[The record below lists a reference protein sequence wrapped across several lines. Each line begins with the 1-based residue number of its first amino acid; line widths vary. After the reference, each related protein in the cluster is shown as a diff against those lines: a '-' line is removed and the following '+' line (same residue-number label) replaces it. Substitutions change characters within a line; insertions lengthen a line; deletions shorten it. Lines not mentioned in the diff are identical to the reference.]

1 MNMAETCRND
11 SCGSQFD
18 DARTTARSQ
27 ENHIQ
32 TRTHSP
38 GSLEMEFGSGAPQV
52 PPVSPSTR
60 TRPACECKKP
70 QTPSSS
76 FKYLLRPWS
85 RMKVKSELLQRGHG
99 FPAAFMASIH
109 SWQIFCPQGQLMTQG
124 SFSTCRQMGHSVWK
138 AAAGASTNSQSY
150 PPRRLPPGGIGFGA
164 RTA

>member
-1 MNMAETCRND
+1 MILVVLNLMM
-11 SCGSQFD
+11 
-18 DARTTARSQ
+18 Q
-27 ENHIQ
+27 EPLPAANKSTLYCYKLHPLCWL
-32 TRTHSP
+32 P
-38 GSLEMEFGSGAPQV
+38 GDGVWFRCASSS
-52 PPVSPSTR
+52 PVSPSTR

-76 FKYLLRPWS
+76 FKYLSSPWS

-138 AAAGASTNSQSY
+138 AAARASTNSQSY